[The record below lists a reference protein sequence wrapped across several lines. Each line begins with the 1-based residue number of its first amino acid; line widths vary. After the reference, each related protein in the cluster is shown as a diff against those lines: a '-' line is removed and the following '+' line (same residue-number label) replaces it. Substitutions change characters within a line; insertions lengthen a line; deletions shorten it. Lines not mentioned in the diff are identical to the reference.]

1 MLKIKIRP
9 DLGRSVESPL
19 HEISIVGMNSLK
31 YQLQRGLNGSIIFKD
46 VVGFLRPVDLSADNV
61 PAETTRMAYA
71 LRLSQ
76 ESFAALQIKIAA
88 LQIRIEAGIFQRNR
102 GLPSQ
107 HLQHRDP
114 VQPAGARSQIVLH
127 AQTPYQ
133 LPFLDD
139 E

>member
-61 PAETTRMAYA
+61 PAETTRMSYA
-71 LRLSQ
+71 LRLSL
-76 ESFAALQIKIAA
+76 ESFAALQIRITA
-88 LQIRIEAGIFQRNR
+88 LQIRIEPGIFQRNR
-102 GLPSQ
+102 CLRSQ
-107 HLQHRDP
+107 HLQHRSP
-114 VQPAGARSQIVLH
+114 VRREH
-127 AQTPYQ
+127 TPS
-133 LPFLDD
+133 
-139 E
+139 